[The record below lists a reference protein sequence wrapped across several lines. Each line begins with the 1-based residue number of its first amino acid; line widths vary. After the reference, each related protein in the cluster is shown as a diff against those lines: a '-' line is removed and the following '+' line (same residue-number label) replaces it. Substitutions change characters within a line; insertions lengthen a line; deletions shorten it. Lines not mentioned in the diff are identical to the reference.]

1 MNQLTATKNIDIPKL
16 TSLGGVDLQFYGFF
30 ISQNMGENRVLC
42 IHTIRIVLALFC
54 LVRGYPIPRKNP
66 ENQTPENSK
75 VICLNLP
82 NGGGLIQILP
92 RSLDSSSYVVGG
104 LWLHGMTRMG
114 WDASSLS
121 RKRTLKKT
129 WRRKLGCSSRICCRY
144 PPGRKFTC

>member
-75 VICLNLP
+75 VPKWGRFDSNPAPVLGFLQ
-82 NGGGLIQILP
+82 L
-92 RSLDSSSYVVGG
+92 RSWWVMVTWDDS
-104 LWLHGMTRMG
+104 HGMGCFKFVT
-114 WDASSLS
+114 
-121 RKRTLKKT
+121 KKNT
-129 WRRKLGCSSRICCRY
+129 
-144 PPGRKFTC
+144 